1 MIESGYVLCLNQQLL
16 SIWYGNDKKNYNTSG
31 PNYQQNKYFYNG
43 KELQDDELGGVSLD
57 WYDYG
62 ARFYDASLGRFTTI
76 DPWAE
81 TYSYQSPY
89 LYAGNNPIRYTDYL
103 GLGKEDE
110 VEKHYTSISETSY
123 SVNDDGSQTVKTVQA
138 NIVQT
143 SKTLEN
149 GDTETTFE
157 TVTKTSEYTVSAS
170 VDENGNIK
178 LDESSTQTVS
188 SQRSV
193 IVQDSETGEIAVKE
207 KSKNISGVDGTKNVS
222 LNKQE
227 NLVKHYGQQVREGL
241 KSNVNFVGLKWTI
254 NNFVAAGGGLAGLAS
269 KLSTP
274 VTVGGAL
281 GGMYRAYVEKNN
293 FKGKSVTL
301 NKEKRHFVR

>member
-1 MIESGYVLCLNQQLL
+1 LRCS
-16 SIWYGNDKKNYNTSG
+16 
-31 PNYQQNKYFYNG
+31 F
-43 KELQDDELGGVSLD
+43 GGGRSRKTGVKSCVN

-62 ARFYDASLGRFTTI
+62 ARFYDPSLGRFTTI

-81 TYSYQSPY
+81 KYNYQSPY

-103 GLGKEDE
+103 GLGKEDK
-110 VEKHYTSISETSY
+110 VDKHYTATSETTY
-123 SVNDDGSQTVKTVQA
+123 SINDDGSQTVKTEQT
-138 NIVQT
+138 NTVQT
-143 SKTLEN
+143 TETLEN
-149 GDTETTFE
+149 GDTQTTFE

-188 SQRSV
+188 SQKSV
-193 IVQDSETGEIAVKE
+193 TVMDSETGEIAVKE
-207 KSKNISGVDGTKNVS
+207 NTKNITGVDGTKNVS
-222 LNKQE
+222 MDKQE
-227 NLVKHYGQQVREGL
+227 NLVKHYGQQVRDGL

-293 FKGKSVTL
+293 VKGKSVTL
-301 NKEKRHFVR
+301 NKEKRYFVR